1 MDKINMQAKL
11 VKDQEIKETM
21 ESTETTETT
30 ETTDTTETTFSS
42 IRKSCDARYLLKRI
56 ISILDKNKESRW
68 AGLLE
73 EFSPNGLL

>member
-1 MDKINMQAKL
+1 MQAES
-11 VKDQEIKETM
+11 VKDQEIRET
-21 ESTETTETT
+21 TETTETT
-30 ETTDTTETTFSS
+30 ETKDTTFSS
-42 IRKSCDARYLLKRI
+42 IRTSCDARYLLKRI

>member
-1 MDKINMQAKL
+1 MQAKS
-11 VKDQEIKETM
+11 VKDQEIREIKENM
-21 ESTETTETT
+21 ETTDTTETTETT
-30 ETTDTTETTFSS
+30 ETTFSL
-42 IRKSCDARYLLKRI
+42 IRTSCDARYLLKRI